1 MDNTTLFVSLSVPQ
15 AENFIKQWVKTA
27 IHEAALEEPSELGR
41 PKFYT
46 RAEVKEIFN
55 ISLPTLDKYAELGLI
70 KKKRIGNRILF
81 AEDEIQKALK
91 DVPQQRYKR
100 A

>member
-1 MDNTTLFVSLSVPQ
+1 MDNATLLFSLSVPQ
-15 AENFIKQWVKTA
+15 AENYIKSWVKSA
-27 IHEAALEEPSELGR
+27 IHEAQREEPEELGK

-81 AEDEIQKALK
+81 SEEEIQRALT
-91 DVPQQRYKR
+91 DVPSQKYKR

>member
-1 MDNTTLFVSLSVPQ
+1 MDNSTLFVSLSVPQ
-15 AENFIKQWVKTA
+15 AEDCIKSWVKSA
-27 IHEAALEEPSELGR
+27 IHEAQMEEPAEPGK

-70 KKKRIGNRILF
+70 RKKRIGNRILF
-81 AEDEIQKALK
+81 AEDEIQRALK
-91 DVPQQRYKR
+91 DVPLQRYKR

>member
-1 MDNTTLFVSLSVPQ
+1 MDNNTLFVSLSLPQ
-15 AENFIKQWVKTA
+15 AENCIKSWVKSA
-27 IHEAALEEPSELGR
+27 IQEAQLEEPTELGK
-41 PKFYT
+41 PKFFT
-46 RAEVKEIFN
+46 RAEVKEMFN
-55 ISLPTLDKYAELGLI
+55 ISLPTLDKYAGLGLI

-81 AEDEIQKALK
+81 AEDEIKRALK